1 MSRARRLELS
11 QSQTIYP
18 VSFACAFFID
28 DWFASNDAYLL
39 SATCD
44 PVSVSVEISKNPE
57 SMYAKYFSSI
67 DIYIIDYNCT
77 GDDSIMVSSGLV
89 YCSLHVST
97 GITVNKIV
105 VDSWLFHLLFIIR
118 FQFPH
123 GVDYTLPSDS
133 ETKVVHIN
141 TTREISCIISGCVYY
156 TSGNVYCWSHL
167 ESIAQCIIEGQ

>member
-1 MSRARRLELS
+1 MKHNAKGTKVSTQSVSNYVSCRL
-11 QSQTIYP
+11 Q
-18 VSFACAFFID
+18 VSSACVFFID
-28 DWFASNDAYLL
+28 DWFASNDAYVL

-57 SMYAKYFSSI
+57 SMYAKYLSSI

-89 YCSLHVST
+89 YCSLHLST

-118 FQFPH
+118 FSFH
-123 GVDYTLPSDS
+123 MEWT
-133 ETKVVHIN
+133 I
-141 TTREISCIISGCVYY
+141 YY
-156 TSGNVYCWSHL
+156 LLILKQKWSP
-167 ESIAQCIIEGQ
+167 